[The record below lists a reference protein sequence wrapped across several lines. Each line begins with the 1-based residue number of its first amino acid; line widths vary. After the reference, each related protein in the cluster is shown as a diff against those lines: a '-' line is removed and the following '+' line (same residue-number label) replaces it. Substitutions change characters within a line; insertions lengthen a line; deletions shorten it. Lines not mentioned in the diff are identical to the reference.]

1 MTTSALPSEAL
12 GGSGASLALSLIAFS
27 MLYTP
32 VGMLT
37 GILLNYISRKN
48 EYQADSFAASYGF
61 GRLLI
66 DALKKISA
74 NALCNLTP
82 AKEFVFVYYSHPTLV
97 QRIDNIK
104 RQIK

>member
-1 MTTSALPSEAL
+1 
-12 GGSGASLALSLIAFS
+12 

-37 GILLNYISRKN
+37 GILSNYVSRKN
-48 EYQADSFAASYGF
+48 EYQADTFAVSYGY
-61 GRLLI
+61 GEALI
-66 DALKKISA
+66 GALKKISA

-82 AKEFVFVYYSHPTLV
+82 AKAFVFVYYSHPTLV

-104 RQIK
+104 KQMR